1 MKSAATL
8 LIATACLTLAACDG
22 AAENQVEQ
30 TAEAIDESYEAEAD
44 INRALADGTPQ
55 EAAVDEGADRLEAE
69 GEAIKD
75 DLEDQADDLD
85 TAPQ

>member
-1 MKSAATL
+1 MKSATSL
-8 LIATACLTLAACDG
+8 LAATAFLALAACDS

-55 EAAVDEGADRLEAE
+55 EDAVEEGADRLEAQ

-85 TAPQ
+85 SSPQ

>member
-1 MKSAATL
+1 MKSATSL
-8 LIATACLTLAACDG
+8 LVATAFLALAACDS
-22 AAENQVEQ
+22 AAENEVEQ

-44 INRALADGTPQ
+44 INRALAEGTPQ
-55 EAAVDEGADRLEAE
+55 EEAVDEGADRLEAE